1 MDNVADDLDL
11 PVNEYLNKHTDLNL
25 AVSLIGYFPATNETL
40 IEGEI
45 WLYRGRD
52 SWNFGL
58 DHIWAGR
65 QLELKNRNVHTVREL
80 INFLILII
88 SKNTPIY
95 PEPKHT
101 KAAVVKSSKGA
112 VIIENIS
119 DDYSAVTLLISTVA
133 RPLPVEKR
141 WGNRR
146 LNTIKIDCK
155 TI

>member
-1 MDNVADDLDL
+1 MCSDDFDL
-11 PVNEYLNKHTDLNL
+11 PVEEYLTKHTDPNFL
-25 AVSLIGYFPATNETL
+25 VSLIGYFPDTNETL

-65 QLELKNRNVHTVREL
+65 QLELKKRGVNTVREL
-80 INFLILII
+80 INFLILMIT
-88 SKNTPIY
+88 KNTPIY

-112 VIIENIS
+112 VIIENIA
-119 DDYSAVTLLISTVA
+119 DDYSAVTLLLATVA

-146 LNTIKIDCK
+146 INTIKIGCK